1 MEVALNMRNRNL
13 LAIAALTLTLGWA
26 SNAQAQAT
34 SDQANP
40 LTDFQNPNGGTDP
53 FNNRTG
59 DSNSNLLQLMQRLQ
73 QQSGTSPTEFRA
85 AQQEN
90 LTDAA
95 AMFRAKQQARLRQ
108 QQGLQPV
115 APIAPVAPVA
125 PIVPALPLAPL
136 TP

>member
-1 MEVALNMRNRNL
+1 MEVAINMRRTL

-26 SNAQAQAT
+26 SNAQAQAQPT

-40 LTDFQNPNGGTDP
+40 LTDFQNPNGGNDP

-59 DSNSNLLQLMQRLQ
+59 DSNSNMLQLMQRLM

-115 APIAPVAPVA
+115 APIVPVA
-125 PIVPALPLAPL
+125 PIAPAMPLAPL

>member
-1 MEVALNMRNRNL
+1 MKVAINMRNRTL
-13 LAIAALTLTLGWA
+13 LAIATLTLTLGWA
-26 SNAQAQAT
+26 SHAQAQALPT
-34 SDQANP
+34 NDQANP

-59 DSNSNLLQLMQRLQ
+59 DSNSNMLQLMQRLMQ
-73 QQSGTSPTEFRA
+73 QTGTSPTDFRA

-95 AMFRAKQQARLRQ
+95 AMFRAKQQARLKQ
-108 QQGLQPV
+108 QQGLQPG
-115 APIAPVAPVA
+115 APIAPVA
-125 PIVPALPLAPL
+125 PIVPAMPLAPL

>member
-1 MEVALNMRNRNL
+1 MNMRNRTI
-13 LAIAALTLTLGWA
+13 LAIAALTVTFGWA
-26 SNAQAQAT
+26 SNAQAQAQST
-34 SDQANP
+34 DQANP
-40 LTDFQNPNGGTDP
+40 LTDFQNPNGGNDP

-59 DSNSNLLQLMQRLQ
+59 DSNSNMLQLMQRLMQ
-73 QQSGTSPTEFRA
+73 QGGTSPSEFRA

-95 AMFRAKQQARLRQ
+95 AMFRAKQQARLKQ
-108 QQGLQPV
+108 QQGLQTG

-125 PIVPALPLAPL
+125 PVAMPLAPL

>member
-1 MEVALNMRNRNL
+1 MEVAMNMRRTL
-13 LAIAALTLTLGWA
+13 LAIAALTLTLGSA
-26 SNAQAQAT
+26 SNAQAQAQPT
-34 SDQANP
+34 TDQANP
-40 LTDFQNPNGGTDP
+40 LTDFQNPNGGNDP

-59 DSNSNLLQLMQRLQ
+59 DSNSNMLQLMQRLM

-95 AMFRAKQQARLRQ
+95 AMFRAKQQARLKQ
-108 QQGLQPV
+108 QQGLQPG
-115 APIAPVAPVA
+115 APIAPVAP
-125 PIVPALPLAPL
+125 IVPGMPLAPL

>member
-1 MEVALNMRNRNL
+1 MEVAINMRNRTL

-26 SNAQAQAT
+26 SNAQAQPT
-34 SDQANP
+34 NDQANP

-59 DSNSNLLQLMQRLQ
+59 DSNSNMLQLMQRLM
-73 QQSGTSPTEFRA
+73 QQSGSTSPTDFRA

-95 AMFRAKQQARLRQ
+95 AMFRAKQQARLKQ

-115 APIAPVAPVA
+115 APISPVAPVT
-125 PIVPALPLAPL
+125 PAMPLAPL

>member
-1 MEVALNMRNRNL
+1 MEVAMNMRNRTL
-13 LAIAALTLTLGWA
+13 FAIAALTLTLGWA
-26 SNAQAQAT
+26 SNAQAQAQPT

-40 LTDFQNPNGGTDP
+40 LTDFQNPNGGNDP

-59 DSNSNLLQLMQRLQ
+59 DSNSNMLQLMQRLM

-115 APIAPVAPVA
+115 APIVPVA
-125 PIVPALPLAPL
+125 PIAPVMPLAPL

>member
-1 MEVALNMRNRNL
+1 MEVAINMRNRTF

-26 SNAQAQAT
+26 SNAQAQAQPT

-40 LTDFQNPNGGTDP
+40 LTDFQNPNGGNDP

-59 DSNSNLLQLMQRLQ
+59 DSNSNMLQLMQRLM

-95 AMFRAKQQARLRQ
+95 AMFRAKQQARLKQ
-108 QQGLQPV
+108 QQGLQ
-115 APIAPVAPVA
+115 PVAPVA
-125 PIVPALPLAPL
+125 PIVPAMPLAPL

>member
-1 MEVALNMRNRNL
+1 MEVAINMRRTL

-26 SNAQAQAT
+26 SNAQAQAQPT

-40 LTDFQNPNGGTDP
+40 LTDFQNPNGGNDP

-59 DSNSNLLQLMQRLQ
+59 DSNSNMLQLMQRLM

-115 APIAPVAPVA
+115 APIVPVA
-125 PIVPALPLAPL
+125 PIAPVMPLAPL